1 MDDLNKKWKEAFVFI
16 NSQQGMEISYNFVD
30 IISDENNPFYKA
42 EKLRDTFGDV
52 IVSKHA
58 SKELTHYFFDQYKE
72 QLSGLS
78 SEFDAV
84 FAPNLDFL
92 TRFWKHDIYFSET
105 E

>member
-1 MDDLNKKWKEAFVFI
+1 MKKWKEAFVFI
-16 NSQQGMEISYNFVD
+16 NSHQGVEISYNFVE
-30 IISDENNPFYKA
+30 IIPDENNPFYKA

-52 IVSKHA
+52 IVSKHT